1 MSSFAQ
7 LYQPFTYR
15 STSFGFWGAKLCSV
29 LNIIVDGGFAVVNVV
44 VAGQVLSAVSDF
56 HLSITV
62 GIVSGISNPGAASA
76 ALIGSPQV
84 IISILSYIVSIFGY
98 SVIHTF
104 EKYFWIVSFIF
115 MLVLVGQTAPY
126 VVPGAPGGDTGL
138 TAAGSFLS
146 FLAINFCIFTF
157 SASL

>member
-1 MSSFAQ
+1 
-7 LYQPFTYR
+7 
-15 STSFGFWGAKLCSV
+15 
-29 LNIIVDGGFAVVNVV
+29 
-44 VAGQVLSAVSDF
+44 
-56 HLSITV
+56 
-62 GIVSGISNPGAASA
+62 
-76 ALIGSPQV
+76 
-84 IISILSYIVSIFGY
+84 LSYVVSIFGY

-104 EKYFWIVSFIF
+104 EKYFWIVSFIL

-126 VVPGAPGGDTGL
+126 VVPSAPGGDTGL